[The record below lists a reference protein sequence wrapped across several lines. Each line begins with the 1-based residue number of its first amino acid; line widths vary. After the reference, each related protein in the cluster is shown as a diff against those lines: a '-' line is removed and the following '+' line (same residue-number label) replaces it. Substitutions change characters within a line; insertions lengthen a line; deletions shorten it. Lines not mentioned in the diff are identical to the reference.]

1 MGDAEIDPPLSR
13 SKSEIFLMG
22 RDSHG
27 NWVVQD
33 RRHRCGGLFSNRA
46 DALKFALFENGNQ
59 PQAVIMVAG
68 PLELDMRD
76 ETGSPR
82 QMPGDSDLSH
92 ARRAA

>member
-1 MGDAEIDPPLSR
+1 MGDAELDPPRSR

-33 RRHRCGGLFSNRA
+33 RRHMCGGLFSNRA

-68 PLELDMRD
+68 PLELDMR
-76 ETGSPR
+76 EEAGSPR
-82 QMPGDSDLSH
+82 RMPGKTDLSL